1 MAPVCGHL
9 TWVPSQGLP
18 WEAWAWPRGGGVGR
32 RPEPCPPREIRNVE
46 LLKLRFGEAPMHFC
60 EVMLKVGAVPSPAS
74 PPRPPGLW

>member
-1 MAPVCGHL
+1 M
-9 TWVPSQGLP
+9 
-18 WEAWAWPRGGGVGR
+18 
-32 RPEPCPPREIRNVE
+32 E